1 MSKFTFFENIFTGNN
16 AFDNLD
22 FLKKCYEYKMI
33 NFNKIL
39 NNNIYE
45 KYTLGEKKFLYSNSQ
60 NLEFYQTLYNLGKI
74 NLLKEVGNTHNSIT
88 LSINNTTILDFK
100 FLHSTN
106 YELSKW
112 LYGLGKINLNAKIIN
127 NAQGESD
134 LITLLEHK
142 FCYYDKNLH
151 YYKWL
156 YSIGTI
162 NLEKNSGYYYN
173 GVNISILDWKF
184 SSSKDYETLLWFYN
198 IGKVNLN
205 KNLTD
210 NFTILEYVFSN
221 ATDYKTCKWL
231 HSLDKINLN
240 KCKENDNLTLLE
252 RKFLNSGNYEF
263 SFWLYSLGPID
274 FNKVDLV
281 KIFNNCRCTNFNIK
295 KNNYY
300 LSILENAFINST
312 DIELSKWLYTLE
324 TIKLYKLSTDTLTIL
339 ENAFINSSNTELSN
353 WLYNLGTINLNKT
366 NEEISILE
374 ELILNTDINL
384 NSITEKEIDYKLNI
398 SSQNIKTIY
407 EKTKDTPLWNW
418 ILKNLNI
425 TKEIK
430 SFLILYKIID
440 FDTKKYISDI
450 KDLVKTKDFNQT
462 EIILDLLLIVENLSN
477 RLDNIDGNSKNNF
490 YFYKS

>member
-1 MSKFTFFENIFTGNN
+1 MNFIIMNMSKFTFFENIFTGNN

-252 RKFLNSGNYEF
+252 RKFLNIGNYEF

-300 LSILENAFINST
+300 KFQ
-312 DIELSKWLYTLE
+312 
-324 TIKLYKLSTDTLTIL
+324 YK
-339 ENAFINSSNTELSN
+339 
-353 WLYNLGTINLNKT
+353 
-366 NEEISILE
+366 
-374 ELILNTDINL
+374 
-384 NSITEKEIDYKLNI
+384 
-398 SSQNIKTIY
+398 
-407 EKTKDTPLWNW
+407 
-418 ILKNLNI
+418 
-425 TKEIK
+425 
-430 SFLILYKIID
+430 
-440 FDTKKYISDI
+440 KK
-450 KDLVKTKDFNQT
+450 
-462 EIILDLLLIVENLSN
+462 
-477 RLDNIDGNSKNNF
+477 
-490 YFYKS
+490 

>member
-1 MSKFTFFENIFTGNN
+1 
-16 AFDNLD
+16 
-22 FLKKCYEYKMI
+22 
-33 NFNKIL
+33 
-39 NNNIYE
+39 
-45 KYTLGEKKFLYSNSQ
+45 
-60 NLEFYQTLYNLGKI
+60 
-74 NLLKEVGNTHNSIT
+74 
-88 LSINNTTILDFK
+88 
-100 FLHSTN
+100 
-106 YELSKW
+106 
-112 LYGLGKINLNAKIIN
+112 
-127 NAQGESD
+127 
-134 LITLLEHK
+134 
-142 FCYYDKNLH
+142 
-151 YYKWL
+151 
-156 YSIGTI
+156 
-162 NLEKNSGYYYN
+162 
-173 GVNISILDWKF
+173 
-184 SSSKDYETLLWFYN
+184 
-198 IGKVNLN
+198 
-205 KNLTD
+205 
-210 NFTILEYVFSN
+210 
-221 ATDYKTCKWL
+221 
-231 HSLDKINLN
+231 
-240 KCKENDNLTLLE
+240 
-252 RKFLNSGNYEF
+252 
-263 SFWLYSLGPID
+263 
-274 FNKVDLV
+274 
-281 KIFNNCRCTNFNIK
+281 
-295 KNNYY
+295 
-300 LSILENAFINST
+300 
-312 DIELSKWLYTLE
+312 LE